1 MSFTRGP
8 SKEHKTDKPPPTRRI
23 QERSKGDTT
32 CPKDLTESSVAYIM
46 AEQCVQ
52 HQEGP
57 RVRTSDLRQPRNES
71 HHRETQDCESCSRT
85 ALLGSFTF
93 LLSTRVP
100 LPSELSLVCQHTC
113 LLEQF
118 LSVRQEPPLG
128 PWKGPVFLQQQ
139 SYHAMQPQAQ
149 RADTQACCALIHRRH
164 RAHDKTRL
172 NRLAPRQQ
180 RLGERSLLSCLDLSL
195 FHKYLVF
202 GKDASSCILRDKQ
215 QSTNPNRL

>member
-1 MSFTRGP
+1 MCATR
-8 SKEHKTDKPPPTRRI
+8 
-23 QERSKGDTT
+23 
-32 CPKDLTESSVAYIM
+32 
-46 AEQCVQ
+46 
-52 HQEGP
+52 EGP

-71 HHRETQDCESCSRT
+71 HHRETRDCESRSRT

-100 LPSELSLVCQHTC
+100 LPSELSLLCQHTC

-118 LSVRQEPPLG
+118 LSVRQELPLG

-149 RADTQACCALIHRRH
+149 RADTQACALIHRRH

-172 NRLAPRQQ
+172 NRLAPRQLAKAG
-180 RLGERSLLSCLDLSL
+180 RKVIAFLPR
-195 FHKYLVF
+195 FILV
-202 GKDASSCILRDKQ
+202 S
-215 QSTNPNRL
+215 